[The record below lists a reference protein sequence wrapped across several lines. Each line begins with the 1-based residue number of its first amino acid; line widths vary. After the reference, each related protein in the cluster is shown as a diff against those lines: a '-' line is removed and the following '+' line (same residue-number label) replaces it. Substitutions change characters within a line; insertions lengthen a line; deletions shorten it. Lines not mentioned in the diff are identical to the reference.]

1 VQSEAEHG
9 VQSTEGFQCKGRQS
23 LLVKSMVISKENG
36 HGQHLEELTNFNK
49 VGKKR
54 KEDCK
59 RIITKRQ
66 TRYNSKQKLIY
77 ETDERVD

>member
-1 VQSEAEHG
+1 
-9 VQSTEGFQCKGRQS
+9 
-23 LLVKSMVISKENG
+23 MVISKENG